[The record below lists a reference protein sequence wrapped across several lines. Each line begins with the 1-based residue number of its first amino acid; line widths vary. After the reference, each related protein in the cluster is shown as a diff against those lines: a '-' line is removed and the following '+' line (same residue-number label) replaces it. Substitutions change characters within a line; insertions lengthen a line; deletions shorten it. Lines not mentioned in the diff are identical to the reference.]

1 MRLRC
6 CATQKHIKVDVFACL
21 RVELGAVSRWSVSLV
36 VTHHQKKRENEEEEE
51 ERETLLLARVCA
63 FNRRGS
69 SVAHTSRTE
78 QLTVCA
84 RSDAG
89 REKKFFN
96 GYFIFLLL
104 ALSLL
109 WD

>member
-1 MRLRC
+1 M
-6 CATQKHIKVDVFACL
+6 FACL
-21 RVELGAVSRWSVSLV
+21 RVELGAGEQMVSVSLV

-51 ERETLLLARVCA
+51 ERERETLLLARVCA